1 MKWSLSTRFG
11 VSLAIATILIACL
24 GITLAH
30 RNDQIVIEPKQIVL
44 PADGRSHAALR
55 LRARSGRS
63 LHLEDIQESEPK
75 LHLMATEDSTL
86 EGMVQSPILPGQSQL
101 HLRWR
106 GHSATVPIDFVF
118 DPVDSYG
125 DGTPDFLRLHTAEDQ
140 RAFRNWFTMLAE
152 RESGLPPE
160 KLPPE
165 ISDCSAL
172 LRYAYREA
180 ISRHDEQWLTGLEG
194 EGIPSIPSVR
204 QYQYPDTPLG
214 AALFRVRPGSFLVA
228 DLEDG
233 SFAQFADARTLM
245 TLNTHFISRAVGVA
259 QPGDLLFYR
268 QLEQNSQY
276 HSMIIA
282 GQHADWVVYHT
293 GPIGHAK
300 GEVRRVSVEDLLHHP
315 DARWRPL
322 PENSNFLGVYRWNI
336 LRDRN

>member
-1 MKWSLSTRFG
+1 VKLPLSTRLE
-11 VSLAIATILIACL
+11 VLLATSAILVACL
-24 GITLAH
+24 GVTLAF
-30 RNDQIVIEPKQIVL
+30 RNDQIVIEPRQIVL
-44 PADGRSHAALR
+44 PADGRVHTALR

-63 LHLEDIQESEPK
+63 LHLEDIEGSEPS
-75 LHLMATEDSTL
+75 LHLAATGDTGL
-86 EGMVQSPILPGQSQL
+86 EGLVQSPIMPGQSQL

-106 GHSATVPIDFVF
+106 GHSMIVPILFVF
-118 DPVDSYG
+118 DPTDSYG

-140 RAFRNWFTMLAE
+140 RAFRSWFTMLAE
-152 RESGLPPE
+152 RESEQPPE

-180 ISRHDEQWLTGLEG
+180 INRHDEQWLARQDAESTAA
-194 EGIPSIPSVR
+194 ISSIL
-204 QYQYPDTPLG
+204 QYQYPETPLG
-214 AALFRVRPGSFLVA
+214 TALFRVRPGSFLVA

-245 TLNTHFISRAVGVA
+245 MLNTHFMSRTVGAA
-259 QPGDLLFYR
+259 QAGDLLFYR

-276 HSMIIA
+276 HSMIVA

-293 GPIGHAK
+293 GPIGKVK
-300 GEVRRVSVEDLLHHP
+300 GEVRRVSIEDLLHHP
-315 DARWRPL
+315 DVRWRPL